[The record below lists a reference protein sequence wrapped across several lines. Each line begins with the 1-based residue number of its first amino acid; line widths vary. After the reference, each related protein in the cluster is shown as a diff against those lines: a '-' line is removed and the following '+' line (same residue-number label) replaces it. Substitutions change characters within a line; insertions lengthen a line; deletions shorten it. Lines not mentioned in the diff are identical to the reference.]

1 VARRGSLVRAL
12 GEGGGKGTH
21 ATMRAVAVEPIIVV
35 SHLRPAF
42 DRRFSQSTLF
52 RIALSHGRDME
63 TDSSLTL
70 ERDYH
75 LADQRALIERARRG
89 DASAHRALYDAHV
102 EQVYRLSY
110 RLTGAEH
117 LARDVTQNVFVRAFA
132 SLNGF
137 RGESAF
143 GTWLHSIAVSLSLNE
158 IRRRKRE
165 WARNTPLDDA
175 SALAEAAPSSDPLLR
190 EKVMEAV
197 NELPPGCRAVFLMHD
212 AEGYTHQE
220 IATTLGIN
228 VGTSKA
234 QLSRARGKLRVAL
247 AMVAEEWGR

>member
-1 VARRGSLVRAL
+1 MWAI
-12 GEGGGKGTH
+12 
-21 ATMRAVAVEPIIVV
+21 AVEPIIIA
-35 SHLRPAF
+35 SHLSPPSNGRLA
-42 DRRFSQSTLF
+42 QSTLF
-52 RIALSHGRDME
+52 RIPLSHGRDME
-63 TDSSLTL
+63 TDSSLAL
-70 ERDYH
+70 ERDYQ

-102 EQVYRLSY
+102 EQVYRLAY

-132 SLNGF
+132 SLDGF

-165 WARNTPLDDA
+165 WARNAPLDDA
-175 SALAEAAPSSDPLLR
+175 NALAESAPSSDPVLR
-190 EKVMEAV
+190 EKVMQAV
-197 NELPPGCRAVFLMHD
+197 NDLPEGCRTVFMMHD
-212 AEGYTHQE
+212 AEGHTHQE
-220 IATTLGIN
+220 IATALGIN

-247 AMVAEEWGR
+247 AMFAEEWRR